1 MEIVL
6 ASSNQGK
13 IREFNEIFAPSKIK
27 IIPQAQF
34 NVPECDEPFFTFI
47 ENALHKARFTSKYTS
62 LPVLADDSGICV
74 NALNGSPGVFSA
86 RYAHPLDRSHNNTK
100 LIKELEKH
108 QDKSAY
114 YYCCLVLI
122 RNTNDPQPIIADGVL
137 NGKIIDN
144 PIGNNGFGYD
154 PHMFLPTYNKT
165 VAELDPE
172 LKNQIS
178 HRAEAIKIMLKKI
191 AILT

>member
-1 MEIVL
+1 MKKIVL

-13 IREFNEIFAPSKIK
+13 IKEFNQIFAPLEIE
-27 IIPQAQF
+27 IIPQAEF

-47 ENALHKARFTSKYTS
+47 ENALHKARFTSKYTD
-62 LPVLADDSGICV
+62 LPVLADDSGLCV

-86 RYAHPLDRSHNNTK
+86 RYAYPLNRSHNNEK
-100 LIKELEKH
+100 LIKELSKYTN
-108 QDKSAY
+108 KSAY

-137 NGKIIDN
+137 NGQIID
-144 PIGNNGFGYD
+144 PPQGNNGFGYD
-154 PHMFLPTYNKT
+154 PHMFLVNYNKT

-178 HRAEAIKIMLKKI
+178 HRAEAIKNLLEK
-191 AILT
+191 LV